1 MFWTVKR
8 RGSPEGGEPSWRARR
23 VSPIRRGFVALAWIV
38 CATLV
43 PASAAAAAPAV
54 KLNVKAL
61 PIPGFPG
68 TGNVLGAGA
77 EVEVQSTIQGS
88 EYGGYPSPLTELS
101 LYSPAGSVITPVG
114 FVTCADS
121 VLENA
126 GGTACPRRSR
136 AGPVGVGLGVVT
148 FGGVPVREKVTIESF
163 FAPGGGL
170 TFLVEG
176 TTPSLFQVLEKAHW
190 IDASPP
196 YGQEVLVEV
205 PLVETA
211 PGANDASILS
221 FTVKV
226 GAAYRQGK
234 RTVSYFTQPK
244 KCPKG
249 GFPVKMEMK
258 FLSGETV
265 VVNDRTPCPI
275 GK

>member
-1 MFWTVKR
+1 M
-8 RGSPEGGEPSWRARR
+8 RG
-23 VSPIRRGFVALAWIV
+23 GFALPLALV
-38 CATLV
+38 LLALTL
-43 PASAAAAAPAV
+43 ASSAAAAPTV
-54 KLNVKAL
+54 TLKVKAL

-77 EVEVQSTIQGS
+77 QVEVQSTISGT
-88 EYGGYPSPLTELS
+88 EYGGYPSPLTEIN
-101 LYSPAGSVITPVG
+101 LYSPAGSKITPAG
-114 FVTCADS
+114 FVTCANS

-126 GGTACPRRSR
+126 GGKGCPQRSR
-136 AGPVGVGLGVVT
+136 AGPVGVGLGVVA
-148 FGGVPVREKVTIESF
+148 FGGQPVPEKVTIESF

-176 TTPSLFQVLEKAHW
+176 TTPSYFQVLEKAHW
-190 IDASPP
+190 INALPP

-205 PLVETA
+205 PLVETD
-211 PGANDASILS
+211 PGGNDASVTS

-226 GAAYRQGK
+226 GAAYRHGK

-244 KCPKG
+244 RCPKG

-265 VVNDRTPCPI
+265 VVDDSVPCPL